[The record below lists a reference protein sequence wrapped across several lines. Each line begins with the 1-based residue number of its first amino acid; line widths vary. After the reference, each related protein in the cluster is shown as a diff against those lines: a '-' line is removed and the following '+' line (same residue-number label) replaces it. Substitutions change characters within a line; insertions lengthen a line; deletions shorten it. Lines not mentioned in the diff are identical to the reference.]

1 MYIPSSSEHPAS
13 NPGFSAPPIARLSSE
28 PHDSLDCSRQYSQL
42 EESCVGSSIVADSSS
57 SAKDDLDEKGVI
69 RGLVLAVTLDV
80 ELELKLLHGAR

>member
-1 MYIPSSSEHPAS
+1 
-13 NPGFSAPPIARLSSE
+13 
-28 PHDSLDCSRQYSQL
+28 
-42 EESCVGSSIVADSSS
+42 VGSSIVADSSS